1 MLTSQRRHFSRRLLR
16 RRQTRRAGERARQQ
30 PHGQLGSD
38 AADFHRQHA
47 AQRAAEDNQ
56 KAQQDVVLRVFS
68 EIAEELRPGDEAH
81 RGDERGQS
89 EIANHAGNFHA
100 KMAEHQRCQQHA
112 RRAQLHAANFDS
124 ADQIADRRNDK
135 DCQKTAHWLILL
147 C

>member
-1 MLTSQRRHFSRRLLR
+1 MEMLIRGGRIHD
-16 RRQTRRAGERARQQ
+16 AVHPEAY
-30 PHGQLGSD
+30 
-38 AADFHRQHA
+38 AADILVRDGKIA
-47 AQRAAEDNQ
+47 AIGAN
-56 KAQQDVVLRVFS
+56 LT
-68 EIAEELRPGDEAH
+68 
-81 RGDERGQS
+81 
-89 EIANHAGNFHA
+89 ANHAGNFHA